1 MRADELSGTQKYYAN
16 PKQRHTFSA
25 VYNEDLWG
33 MSLRTST
40 EPDLQRRAGAG
51 RNETES
57 DGTVRGGP
65 GSEPDP
71 RGPEPTGRRDMSEF
85 ELGNG

>member
-1 MRADELSGTQKYYAN
+1 
-16 PKQRHTFSA
+16 
-25 VYNEDLWG
+25 